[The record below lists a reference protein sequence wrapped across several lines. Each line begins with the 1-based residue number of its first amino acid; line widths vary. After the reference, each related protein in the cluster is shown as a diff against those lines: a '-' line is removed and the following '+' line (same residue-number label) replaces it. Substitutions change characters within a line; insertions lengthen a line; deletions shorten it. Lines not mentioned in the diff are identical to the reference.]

1 MEEAT
6 KGVAPADQSAE
17 EGPKGISTIPTS
29 APSCPPDIS
38 QSPPPYSPSIVPLH
52 SSPPTI
58 SPITISPDIPIR
70 VEYLPD
76 SVTVPS
82 PIFLLQGYSS
92 PMSTLSSTSL
102 STSQTF
108 STITNPTTISLPDQ
122 DVLHLASLP
131 RPTPILG
138 SFSISPQTLFEPYPS
153 NSSSL
158 DVLPPL
164 SSSIICDQ
172 VLSSCSFAPS
182 IVIPPSVLTSS
193 PFHNTSFPR
202 TSRGGRL
209 VKGKSSW
216 GNSPRGRPPR
226 GRRGNP
232 RILPTPSLHFSSSSC
247 NLSFPQSLSISSQGY
262 FSKEGALD
270 LSTKPRVC
278 DYFPHT
284 PSVSPFFTNYSCFP
298 KIFSPIVS
306 FNKPSEYAFNIFS
319 FTYSCDFF
327 PEQDN
332 RSLLISAIKQ

>member
-1 MEEAT
+1 M
-6 KGVAPADQSAE
+6 KGGPPADQSTE
-17 EGPKGISTIPTS
+17 EGPKGTSTVPTS
-29 APSCPPDIS
+29 SPSCPPDIS

-52 SSPPTI
+52 SSPMI

-76 SVTVPS
+76 SVTVSS

-92 PMSTLSSTSL
+92 PTSTLSPTSVSTL
-102 STSQTF
+102 QTF
-108 STITNPTTISLPDQ
+108 STITNPTTVSLSDQ
-122 DVLHLASLP
+122 NVSHLASLS

-138 SFSISPQTLFEPYPS
+138 SNF
-153 NSSSL
+153 SSL

-164 SSSIICDQ
+164 SSSIICNQ

-182 IVIPPSVLTSS
+182 IVIPPSSLTSS

-202 TSRGGRL
+202 KSRGGHL

-216 GNSPRGRPPR
+216 GHSPRRRSPR
-226 GRRGNP
+226 GRRGNS
-232 RILPTPSLHFSSSSC
+232 RILSTPSPHFSSSSR

-284 PSVSPFFTNYSCFP
+284 PSVNPFFTNYSCSP

-306 FNKPSEYAFNIFS
+306 FNKPSEYVLNMFS

-327 PEQDN
+327 PGQDN

>member
-1 MEEAT
+1 M

-17 EGPKGISTIPTS
+17 KGPKGTSTDPTS
-29 APSCPPDIS
+29 SPSCPPHIS
-38 QSPPPYSPSIVPLH
+38 QYPPPYSPSIVPLH

-76 SVTVPS
+76 SVTVHS

-108 STITNPTTISLPDQ
+108 STITNPTTISLPNQ
-122 DVLHLASLP
+122 DVSHPASLS

-138 SFSISPQTLFEPYPS
+138 SFSISPQTLSDPYPS

-158 DVLPPL
+158 DILPPL
-164 SSSIICDQ
+164 SSSIIHDQ

-202 TSRGGRL
+202 KSRGGHL

-216 GNSPRGRPPR
+216 GHSPRDRPPR
-226 GRRGNP
+226 GRTGNS
-232 RILPTPSLHFSSSSC
+232 RILPTPSSHFSSSSC

-270 LSTKPRVC
+270 LSTKPGVC

-284 PSVSPFFTNYSCFP
+284 PSVNPFFTNYSCSP
-298 KIFSPIVS
+298 KSFSPIVS
-306 FNKPSEYAFNIFS
+306 FNKPSKYVFNMFS

-327 PEQDN
+327 PGEGN